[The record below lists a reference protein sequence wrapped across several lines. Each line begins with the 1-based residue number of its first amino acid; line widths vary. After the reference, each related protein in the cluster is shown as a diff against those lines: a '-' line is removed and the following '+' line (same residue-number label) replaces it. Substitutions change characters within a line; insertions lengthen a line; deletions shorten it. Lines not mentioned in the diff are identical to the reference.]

1 MQAQE
6 YQQAKWAVGIRTLG
20 TTEPSVEKLLADGE
34 ILRSHPMR
42 GTHHFVAR
50 DDLRWL
56 MALMGPL
63 MIARSARRNRELALD
78 EKTLAKAMN
87 VIARALAG
95 GTHLTRAEIVTHLAR
110 AKINTD
116 GQRIAHIL
124 YRAEL
129 ESLVCSGRRNGKQI
143 TFALFDE
150 RVPASRA
157 RPRDEAVAELAAR
170 YIATRWPATL
180 QDFTWWCQLPAA
192 DAKAG
197 FAAATPP
204 APRATKAP
212 RALLLPPYDE
222 YTVAYRDRSAIGAP
236 PASAKSFGESTL
248 LGPVIVLDGTVV
260 GTWRRALGPRD
271 VRITLSPWR
280 RLATRDRAAID
291 GAVERYATFV
301 DRRAVI
307 ELAR

>member
-1 MQAQE
+1 
-6 YQQAKWAVGIRTLG
+6 
-20 TTEPSVEKLLADGE
+20 
-34 ILRSHPMR
+34 
-42 GTHHFVAR
+42 
-50 DDLRWL
+50 
-56 MALMGPL
+56 
-63 MIARSARRNRELALD
+63 MIARSARRNRELGLD
-78 EKTLAKAMN
+78 EKTLTKAMT
-87 VIARALAG
+87 VIARVLEGDNHLA
-95 GTHLTRAEIVTHLAR
+95 RAEIVAHLAR

-129 ESLVCSGRRNGKQI
+129 ESLVCSGRRKGKHI

-157 RPRDEAVAELAAR
+157 RPRDEAIAELARR
-170 YIATRWPATL
+170 YVATRWPATL

-197 FAAATPP
+197 FVAATPP

-236 PASAKSFGESTL
+236 PTNAKSFGESTL
-248 LGPVIVLDGTVV
+248 LGPVIVLDGKVV
-260 GTWRRALGPRD
+260 GTWRRALGSRD
-271 VRITLSPWR
+271 VTVTLSPWR
-280 RLATRDRAAID
+280 KLAPRERAAID
-291 GAVERYATFV
+291 AAAERYAAFV
-301 DRRAVI
+301 GRRAVV